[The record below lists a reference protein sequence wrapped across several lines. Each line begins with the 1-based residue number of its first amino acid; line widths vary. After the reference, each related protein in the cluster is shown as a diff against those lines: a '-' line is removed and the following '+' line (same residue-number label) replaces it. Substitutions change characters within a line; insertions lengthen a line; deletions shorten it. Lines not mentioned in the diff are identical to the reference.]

1 MHLAKRHVFLSIVKL
16 NEDKLFIFVFYFN
29 MEALDR
35 IFVSNDWTTLLILG
49 IAFLVVLSNFIDHK
63 RLQQLFSMHIDAS
76 YRLNFTPRIWHIFNV
91 FFFAAANLIVA
102 LFIYRVLLHFYPDTI
117 AFASKPYFRIVVL
130 LLVYWTFRYG
140 MGKLIAYLFEIEKM
154 NIQIAFL
161 KMSYFF
167 SSSLYLLLFLVFEI
181 YFFDDQTKFIYVV
194 LGFYAFLLL
203 IRYFHFITLYKSQIL
218 FQFFYFIL
226 YLCALEIAP
235 LLLAVK
241 IGI

>member
-1 MHLAKRHVFLSIVKL
+1 
-16 NEDKLFIFVFYFN
+16 

-35 IFVSNDWTTLLILG
+35 IFVSNDWITLLILG
-49 IAFLVVLSNFIDHK
+49 IVFFVISANFIDQK
-63 RLQQLFSMHIDAS
+63 RLQQLFTMPIDAS
-76 YRLNFTPRIWHIFNV
+76 YRLNFTPRIWQMFNV
-91 FFFAAANLIVA
+91 FFFAASNLILA
-102 LFIYRVLLHFYPDTI
+102 LFIYRVLLHFYPNTI
-117 AFASKPYFRIVVL
+117 AFTSKPYFRIVVL
-130 LLVYWTFRYG
+130 LLLYWVFRYG

-154 NIQIAFL
+154 KTQIAFL

-194 LGFYAFLLL
+194 MGFYTFLLL
-203 IRYFHFITLYKSQIL
+203 IRYVHFITLFKNQIL